1 MRDAAYVIVA
11 LALCMIA
18 CVFVMHTNTK
28 PSTSISMFELK
39 EFAHLPLEIRHV
51 LRKNM
56 APAQILSKQ
65 NWANLNPAQKD
76 VVIKQISSMFNQ
88 QQHPPPP
95 VVPDDLPVLAPPPP
109 PPPSPPPVDEDG
121 FKRGFLLTESKKSH
135 TKNKKKDKA
144 ETLVQVVASPE
155 EPASGDAAAATGG
168 FLGNDD

>member
-1 MRDAAYVIVA
+1 MRDAVYVIVA

-18 CVFVMHTNTK
+18 CVFVMHTTTK
-28 PSTSISMFELK
+28 QPTNISMFELK

-51 LRKNM
+51 LRKTM
-56 APAQILSKQ
+56 VPDQMLSKQ
-65 NWANLNPAQKD
+65 KWASLNPAQKQT
-76 VVIKQISSMFNQ
+76 VIDHITSMFQ
-88 QQHPPPP
+88 QQQQFPDLPILDPAPSVMPKDPPPA
-95 VVPDDLPVLAPPPP
+95 VN
-109 PPPSPPPVDEDG
+109 EDG

-155 EPASGDAAAATGG
+155 EPASGGDAAAATGG

>member
-1 MRDAAYVIVA
+1 MRDATYVIVA

-18 CVFVMHTNTK
+18 CVFVMHTTTK
-28 PSTSISMFELK
+28 QPTNISMFELK

-51 LRKNM
+51 LRKTM
-56 APAQILSKQ
+56 VPDQMLSKQ
-65 NWANLNPAQKD
+65 KWASLNPAQKQT
-76 VVIKQISSMFNQ
+76 VIDHITSMFQ
-88 QQHPPPP
+88 QQQQPPSVVPEDPP
-95 VVPDDLPVLAPPPP
+95 VLLAPPPP
-109 PPPSPPPVDEDG
+109 AVNEDG

-155 EPASGDAAAATGG
+155 EPASGGDAAAATGG